1 MAYTGPV
8 ETPLAFNT
16 IYEVDDLI
24 KFLTKTQ
31 MDLDTR
37 FDVISGMIKGVEV
50 DERGHLRFDNIR
62 KMLENVVTLC
72 EDIALSMGLFSHA
85 LVKKKLIKR
94 NTSLPQITLRRDK
107 DPKKMSANWSYAS
120 EMSLMNSE
128 NRLSVFEEEGSKAA
142 AQMKVSFNL
151 ISPSQSSDALQQQ
164 VETDVIS
171 FPEDRNG
178 TSLPSNETS
187 LPSNETSLPSNETSL
202 PVNEKSLQCNETSLL
217 VDKKSSSIDRNSN
230 PLSADKNEF
239 TPHEDSNGNM
249 LSNGLD
255 HMSAKVEKESSK
267 VYVHLIPTDPSI
279 NLSVL
284 REKLLKFS
292 NSMIP
297 ENIKLELVTSDIII
311 GLSPRHLSSSSDNQS
326 SFVKSGFRTSDE
338 PLSVRAINNLSRF
351 AVENSET
358 SDDDNRSIR
367 LISSSDSETS
377 IKRFH
382 LKPVIVK
389 KSVETQT
396 EGLTR
401 TDG

>member
-1 MAYTGPV
+1 
-8 ETPLAFNT
+8 
-16 IYEVDDLI
+16 
-24 KFLTKTQ
+24 
-31 MDLDTR
+31 
-37 FDVISGMIKGVEV
+37 
-50 DERGHLRFDNIR
+50 
-62 KMLENVVTLC
+62 
-72 EDIALSMGLFSHA
+72 
-85 LVKKKLIKR
+85 
-94 NTSLPQITLRRDK
+94 
-107 DPKKMSANWSYAS
+107 
-120 EMSLMNSE
+120 
-128 NRLSVFEEEGSKAA
+128 VFEEEGSKAA
-142 AQMKVSFNL
+142 AQMRVSFNL
-151 ISPSQSSDALQQQ
+151 MSPSQSTDALEQQ

-171 FPEDRNG
+171 FPEDR
-178 TSLPSNETS
+178 
-187 LPSNETSLPSNETSL
+187 NETSLPSNETSL

-297 ENIKLELVTSDIII
+297 ENITLELVTSDIII

-367 LISSSDSETS
+367 LVSRFYLKTAQVSIDLVFLNVIWSSTS
-377 IKRFH
+377 
-382 LKPVIVK
+382 LKAYNA
-389 KSVETQT
+389 
-396 EGLTR
+396 
-401 TDG
+401 